1 METKSIIKI
10 YLGTLVIRGLIA
22 WILVMQLIPSNLEN
36 KVQIDL
42 DHQAMDSVAL
52 IEMRSVIDR
61 SIRKD
66 QEWGG
71 LIFHRNGKF
80 VPMLPHTSGEK
91 HRINFGVVKENQF
104 IGKFV
109 AMYHTHGAES
119 EGYDDEHF
127 STVDTLNSQV
137 VQYLITPQKKVLKFD
152 TRDRRIYVR
161 TGKEW
166 TLQHPHSEAH
176 REYLVKAESK

>member
-1 METKSIIKI
+1 MENKPIIRI
-10 YLGTLVIRGLIA
+10 YLATLIFRVIIAAILVI
-22 WILVMQLIPSNLEN
+22 QLIPSKSEN
-36 KVQIDL
+36 RSQIEI
-42 DHQAMDSVAL
+42 DHQILDSVVL
-52 IEMRSVIDR
+52 MEMNYVIDR
-61 SIRKD
+61 SIRRD

-91 HRINFGVVKENQF
+91 HRINFGIVKENQF